1 MDDVVAPYNPVV
13 INPVCSLNTC
23 LQEVA
28 GLLDNSPA
36 LYEACITTFGA
47 PATTVDSIVDTI
59 TTTESYTDIVVT
71 LTTNTVTETDIVT
84 AWQTISA
91 TAIQT
96 QTATVTQTTTV
107 TVVAGGLK
115 ARNTNLISK
124 GQYLKKKKRACIPR
138 ASTVPGATTTTATS
152 IPEPSSSSSS
162 SSIPCDNLDAFS
174 SACSCITAASDAY
187 VTTVT
192 VTEATSTGTIT
203 ATVTAR
209 ETSISTSTELE
220 TAWTTNT
227 VTSLTTTT
235 VATTT
240 TTITLTSTVTTT
252 RTVIPTPHVGW
263 WKIHDANNWFLVW
276 NRNAMRMEW
285 GGLDGSLR
293 IAVPFGGGQPYMAE
307 YPEWKMVA
315 RRVGYSAGWRLDF
328 AWIGNPQPGDT
339 AVVCDLASDGVA
351 IECNV
356 PGAAGDPRVFLGFY
370 SAVRGLHL
378 TTSGMGEMGLIG
390 VREGRLVLGMTWEVT
405 W

>member
-1 MDDVVAPYNPVV
+1 V
-13 INPVCSLNTC
+13 I
-23 LQEVA
+23 A
-28 GLLDNSPA
+28 GR
-36 LYEACITTFGA
+36 
-47 PATTVDSIVDTI
+47 
-59 TTTESYTDIVVT
+59 
-71 LTTNTVTETDIVT
+71 
-84 AWQTISA
+84 
-91 TAIQT
+91 
-96 QTATVTQTTTV
+96 
-107 TVVAGGLK
+107 LK
-115 ARNTNLISK
+115 ARNTHLSK
-124 GQYLKKKKRACIPR
+124 GQYKKRKKRACIPHNPT
-138 ASTVPGATTTTATS
+138 SPATTTTTGTTTPT
-152 IPEPSSSSSS
+152 PEPSSSSSS
-162 SSIPCDNLDAFS
+162 TSSSIPCDDLDAFS
-174 SACSCITAASDAY
+174 SACSCITAVSDAY

-209 ETSISTSTELE
+209 ETSTSTSTELE

-227 VTSLTTTT
+227 LTSLTTTT

-252 RTVIPTPHVGW
+252 RPVIPTPHVGW
-263 WKIHDANNWFLVW
+263 WKIHDTNNWFLIW
-276 NRNAMRMEW
+276 NFNAMRMEW
-285 GGLDGSLR
+285 SGLDFSLR

-328 AWIGNPQPGDT
+328 AWIGNPQPGDM

-378 TTSGMGEMGLIG
+378 TTSKEAEWAVGLFFEVPVVKL
-390 VREGRLVLGMTWEVT
+390 VR
-405 W
+405 